1 MDDKTHNNLLTL
13 GSIAFCFVASVYVYF
28 ASLLIACL
36 LSTRP
41 MITSIVLGAL
51 LLITIAACIN
61 IFKIRFK
68 HKIISLIICALPT
81 IPAIIIIGRFD
92 DRSYSDGYL
101 SISCHYASL
110 YSRLPLYRYY
120 DKLGREVFLGSEDE
134 FTDFLIEKSHKSY
147 YYF

>member
-1 MDDKTHNNLLTL
+1 MDDKTNNNLLTL

-36 LSTRP
+36 LSTKP
-41 MITSIVLGAL
+41 MIISIVLGAL

-101 SISCHYASL
+101 SIFCCQVP
-110 YSRLPLYRYY
+110 SRLPLYRYY
-120 DKLGREVFLGSEDE
+120 DKLGREVFWGSEDE
-134 FTDFLIEKSHKSY
+134 FTYFLIEKSHKSY

>member
-36 LSTRP
+36 LSTKP

-101 SISCHYASL
+101 SISCHYASK
-110 YSRLPLYRYY
+110 YSSQRHYMYY
-120 DKLGREVFLGSEDE
+120 DKFGLKAFYGSQDE
-134 FTDFLIEKSHKSY
+134 FTAFLINKNYKSY
-147 YYF
+147 YY